1 MGGTCGKVT
10 AEDKAAADKSR
21 AIDKELL
28 QAKKKA
34 TKEVKL
40 LLLGAGA
47 SGKSTVAKQMHILYL
62 NGFGENELA
71 EYKAQIATNMVNNM
85 RNLLLGAQKLGI
97 PISNS
102 LKQESQTVL
111 AFEEDDEE
119 IDWTSELY
127 DAIRTL
133 WADQGIA
140 AAFQRSNE
148 FQLSDST
155 RYFFD
160 NLERYK
166 DLKNY
171 HVTDEDIL
179 HVRKRTTGIAE
190 TKFSHNGLNF
200 TMVDVGGQR
209 NERKKWIHCFEDV
222 TAIIFVAALS
232 EYDQVL
238 EEDNTTNRMV
248 ESLKLFEDTI
258 NNDWFNRK
266 PIILFLNKVDIFEQ
280 KLVAG
285 SSLGDYFSDFKGG
298 SDVSKAKKWVHEQYD
313 TRNHAPNRQVYIHLT
328 TATDTS
334 NIQMVFD
341 ACKDIWLSEAL
352 DTFNF

>member
-1 MGGTCGKVT
+1 MGAGCSNMSGDDKRA
-10 AEDKAAADKSR
+10 AEQSR
-21 AIDKELL
+21 AIDKELA

-62 NGFGENELA
+62 NGFGESELI
-71 EYKAQIATNMVNNM
+71 EYKQQVATNMVNNM
-85 RNLLLGAQKLGI
+85 RALLLGARKLGI
-97 PISNS
+97 PISDS
-102 LKQESQTVL
+102 LKKEAQLLLS
-111 AFEEDDEE
+111 FEEDDEDIE
-119 IDWTSELY
+119 WSEDLY
-127 DAIRTL
+127 DALRLL
-133 WADQGIA
+133 WADEGIA
-140 AAFQRSNE
+140 AAFKRSNE

-155 RYFFD
+155 YYFFSNIENYK
-160 NLERYK
+160 NLPSYQ
-166 DLKNY
+166 L
-171 HVTDEDIL
+171 TDEDIL
-179 HVRKRTTGIAE
+179 HIRKRTTGIAE
-190 TKFSHNGLNF
+190 TNFSHNNLNF

-209 NERKKWIHCFEDV
+209 NERRKWIHCFEDV

-238 EEDNTTNRMV
+238 EEDNETNRMV

-266 PIILFLNKVDIFEQ
+266 PIILFLNKVDIFEK
-280 KLVAG
+280 KLEH
-285 SSLGDYFSDFKGG
+285 SNLGDYFSEYKGG
-298 SDVSKAKKWVHEQYD
+298 SDLAKAKKWVQEQYD
-313 TRNHAPNRQVYIHLT
+313 SRNHSPNRQVYIHLT

>member
-1 MGGTCGKVT
+1 MGAGCSNLSGDDK
-10 AEDKAAADKSR
+10 KAAEQSR
-21 AIDKELL
+21 MIDKELAM
-28 QAKKKA
+28 AKKKA

-62 NGFGENELA
+62 NGFGEKELA
-71 EYKAQIATNMVNNM
+71 EYKHQMASNMVVNM
-85 RNLLLGAQKLGI
+85 RNLIHGARKLGI
-97 PISNS
+97 PISDS
-102 LKQESQTVL
+102 LKKEAQLL
-111 AFEEDDEE
+111 AAFDEE
-119 IDWTSELY
+119 VEEVDWTPELY
-127 DAIRTL
+127 DAIRQL
-133 WADQGIA
+133 WADEGIA
-140 AAFQRSNE
+140 AAFKRSNE

-155 RYFFD
+155 HYFFS
-160 NLERYK
+160 NLERFK
-166 DLKNY
+166 DLNEY
-171 HVTDEDIL
+171 RITDEDIL
-179 HVRKRTTGIAE
+179 HIRKRTTGIVE
-190 TKFSHNGLNF
+190 TQFSHNNLNF

-209 NERKKWIHCFEDV
+209 NERRKWIHCFEDV

-238 EEDNTTNRMV
+238 EEDNETNRMI

-258 NNDWFNRK
+258 NNDWFHQK

-280 KLVAG
+280 KFEHSNL
-285 SSLGDYFSDFKGG
+285 SDYFNEYKGG
-298 SDVSKAKKWVHEQYD
+298 QDVAKAKKWIEEQFNS
-313 TRNHAPNRQVYIHLT
+313 RNHSPNRQLYIHLT